1 MDFILMYILIFII
14 QIESNVYRYISNSC
28 EFEERRNESEL
39 NKISISNFIQQ
50 SWSLKF
56 CF

>member
-28 EFEERRNESEL
+28 EFEERRNEYEL